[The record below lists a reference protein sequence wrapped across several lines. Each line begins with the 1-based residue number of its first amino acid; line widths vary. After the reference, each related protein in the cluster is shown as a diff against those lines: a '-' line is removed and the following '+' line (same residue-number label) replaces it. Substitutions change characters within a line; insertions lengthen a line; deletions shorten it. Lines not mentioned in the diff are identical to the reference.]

1 MHVLETAIVYGLVGA
16 VVAAA
21 LELQS
26 DETSPWRRL
35 LVVPLHLSCWPF
47 FAPMLLTSESTRRR
61 AEPTGDGSP
70 AECDVACDLET
81 VETRLFEAL
90 DGLDGVAEE
99 VVDEERRRVRTLLER
114 LHEMQSRLDEMD
126 RLLDRPEFDE
136 ARIQRQLERIGAD
149 EASANDDRR
158 IESLHNRLEHTRR
171 LRRMRS
177 RLHDEFESAL
187 FKIDEISSNMA
198 LLTLTDRPGD
208 ELADSIEDVAAT
220 VEGLSE
226 ELLSA

>member
-1 MHVLETAIVYGLVGA
+1 
-16 VVAAA
+16 
-21 LELQS
+21 
-26 DETSPWRRL
+26 
-35 LVVPLHLSCWPF
+35 
-47 FAPMLLTSESTRRR
+47 MLLTSESTGER
-61 AEPTGDGSP
+61 AEPTGGEAP
-70 AECDVACDLET
+70 AACDLET

-99 VVDEERRRVRTLLER
+99 VVDEERRRVETLLER

-136 ARIQRQLERIGAD
+136 ARIQTRLERIGAD
-149 EASANDDRR
+149 EASANDRR

-208 ELADSIEDVAAT
+208 ELADSIEEVAAT